1 MNAGCE
7 EMRVEDVQKQE
18 CKKDDKMKM
27 KQKSCLRIKQ
37 WEVNMSLLCSYLR
50 KRRKSAL
57 RRWTRLVLPL
67 KKGNIEAKQER
78 TRPESRLVLNLY
90 F

>member
-1 MNAGCE
+1 
-7 EMRVEDVQKQE
+7 MRVEDVQKQE
-18 CKKDDKMKM
+18 CKKDDNM

>member
-1 MNAGCE
+1 
-7 EMRVEDVQKQE
+7 MRVEDVQKQE

-37 WEVNMSLLCSYLR
+37 WEVNMSLLCSYLK

-67 KKGNIEAKQER
+67 KYTFVQVWQN
-78 TRPESRLVLNLY
+78 SRVKNTNVDD
-90 F
+90 

>member
-18 CKKDDKMKM
+18 CKKDDNM

-37 WEVNMSLLCSYLR
+37 REVNMSLLCSYLR

>member
-1 MNAGCE
+1 
-7 EMRVEDVQKQE
+7 
-18 CKKDDKMKM
+18 M

-78 TRPESRLVLNLY
+78 TRPESKLVLNLY

>member
-7 EMRVEDVQKQE
+7 EMRVEDVQE
-18 CKKDDKMKM
+18 CKKDDNMKM

-67 KKGNIEAKQER
+67 KKENIEAKQER
-78 TRPESRLVLNLY
+78 TRPESKLVLNLY

>member
-18 CKKDDKMKM
+18 CKKDDNM

-67 KKGNIEAKQER
+67 KKGNIEAKLER